1 MKRILFCAMV
11 ALCLICASCGGQSRR
26 RGPQGGNEETSQKT
40 DTVKPLTV
48 NPKVNIYIEN
58 SGSMD
63 GFVNGITDF
72 KSTIG
77 KLLAKLKYY
86 YDEENVQIYFIRN
99 DKANAQNPKE
109 KINVV
114 KACEANI
121 SDFATAI
128 DLRWKEDKLYRGHN
142 TNLNNIFKELLNRT
156 DENTITILF
165 SDCIYSIGQGGV
177 VDLLNH
183 EQWTT
188 YDAFLTHSKKNNGSL
203 ATTIIKMKSGFDGK
217 YYPYTGDKNYF
228 DYKGELPYYICAL
241 ANQEILADFNRKIK
255 LGKGEFEGYDN
266 KYILAHS
273 ESANL
278 YYSVLLATENKG
290 RFKPNRQF
298 SSPSYVHGIEDIDL
312 KTLKRSGEPF
322 TFAVAFNMEDIDVEE
337 DYLLDT
343 RNYTLTEDNFKVV
356 KVKKVDKG
364 MVNANDWQKIKDGK
378 PTHIVIVEAKDMH
391 WTKVELGIALKK
403 QVPGWIEECNILDD
417 TKPSNLEGGKSFG
430 LKFWIHGI
438 SEAYEEIYPEDKN
451 YYQVKIHINKNK
463 TK

>member
-1 MKRILFCAMV
+1 MV
-11 ALCLICASCGGQSRR
+11 ALCLICSSCGGQSRR
-26 RGPQGGNEETSQKT
+26 RGSQEGNEESFQKT
-40 DTVKPLTV
+40 DTIKPLSV
-48 NPKVNIYIEN
+48 NPVVNIYIEN

-99 DKANAQNPKE
+99 DIGTE

-114 KACEANI
+114 KACERDISNFAN
-121 SDFATAI
+121 AI
-128 DLRWKEDKLYRGHN
+128 DVRWQEDKPFRGHN

-156 DENTITILF
+156 NENTITILF
-165 SDCIYSIGQGGV
+165 SDCIYSIGKGGV

-203 ATTIIKMKSGFDGK
+203 ATTIFKMKSGFKGK
-217 YYPYTGDKNYF
+217 YYPYTGDRNAFQYN
-228 DYKGELPYYICAL
+228 GELPYYICAL
-241 ANQEILADFNRKIK
+241 ANQEIIADFNRKIK
-255 LGKGEFEGYDN
+255 LGKGEFDGYDN

-273 ESANL
+273 ESTNL
-278 YYSVLLATENKG
+278 YYSILMATENKG
-290 RFKPNRQF
+290 RFKPNRHY
-298 SSPSYVHGIEDIDL
+298 SSSTYVHGIEDIDL
-312 KTLKRSGEPF
+312 RNNRRNGEPF
-322 TFAVAFNMEDIDVEE
+322 TFSIAINMVDIDVEE

-343 RNYTLTEDNFKVV
+343 RNYTLTEENFRMV
-356 KVKKVDKG
+356 KVEKVDKSF
-364 MVNANDWQKIKDGK
+364 VNESDWQKIKGGN
-378 PTHIVIVEAKDMH
+378 PTHILVVEAKDMH
-391 WTKVELGIALKK
+391 WTNVELGIALKK
-403 QVPGWIEECNILDD
+403 QVPGWIEQCNILDD

-451 YYQVKIHINKNK
+451 YYQVKIYIVR
-463 TK
+463 

>member
-1 MKRILFCAMV
+1 MKRIILYAFV
-11 ALCLICASCGGQSRR
+11 VLCLICSSCGDQSRR
-26 RGPQGGNEETSQKT
+26 RGPQGGNEETLQKT
-40 DTVKPLTV
+40 DTVKPLAV

-86 YDEENVQIYFIRN
+86 YDEDNVQIFFIRN
-99 DKANAQNPKE
+99 DKANKQNPKE
-109 KINVV
+109 TINVV

-128 DLRWKEDKLYRGHN
+128 DL
-142 TNLNNIFKELLNRT
+142 NLNNIFKELLNRT

-165 SDCIYSIGQGGV
+165 SDCIYSIGKGGV

-203 ATTIIKMKSGFDGK
+203 ATTIIKMKSGFKGK
-217 YYPYTGDKNYF
+217 YYPYTGDSNSFQYN
-228 DYKGELPYYICAL
+228 GELPYYICAL
-241 ANQEILADFNRKIK
+241 ANQEIIADFNRKIK

-273 ESANL
+273 ESTNL
-278 YYSVLLATENKG
+278 YYSVLMATENKG
-290 RFKPNRQF
+290 RFKPNRQYN
-298 SSPSYVHGIEDIDL
+298 SQTYIHGIKDINL
-312 KTLKRSGEPF
+312 KTNKRTGDPF
-322 TFAVAFNMEDIDVEE
+322 TFAVALDMKNVDVEE

-343 RNYTLTEDNFKVV
+343 RNYTLTEDNFRVV

-364 MVNANDWQKIKDGK
+364 FVNANDWQKTKDGN
-378 PTHIVIVEAKDMH
+378 PTHILVVEAKDMH

-451 YYQVKIHINKNK
+451 YYQVKIYIDR
-463 TK
+463 